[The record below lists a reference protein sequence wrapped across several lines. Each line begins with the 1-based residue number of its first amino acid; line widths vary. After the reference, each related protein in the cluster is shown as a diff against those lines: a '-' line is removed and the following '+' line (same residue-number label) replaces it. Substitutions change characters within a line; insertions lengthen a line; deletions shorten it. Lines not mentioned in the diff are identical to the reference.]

1 MIEVGESK
9 SNQLQR
15 FCNMEQDTDAAPNIV
30 PYSLEQHLEEFNHSD
45 IVYLSI
51 YDNHQLAG
59 FFILALDPDNSS
71 VEFRRIVV
79 ACKDRGIGQQA
90 ISQME
95 AYCREHL
102 ERNRVWLGGFDFNHR
117 GQHVYAKLGYKLF
130 AKKDFHGETLLC
142 YQKSIA

>member
-1 MIEVGESK
+1 
-9 SNQLQR
+9 
-15 FCNMEQDTDAAPNIV
+15 MEQDADAAPNIV
-30 PYSLEQHLEEFNHSD
+30 PYSYEQHLAEYNRGD

-59 FFILALDPDNSS
+59 FFILALDPDNHS

-95 AYCREHL
+95 TYCREQL
-102 ERNRVWLGGFDFNHR
+102 NRNRVWLDVFDFNQR
-117 GQHVYAKLGYKLF
+117 GQHVYAKLGYKF
-130 AKKDFHGETLLC
+130 FDQKDFHGQTLLC